1 MHVITLKNHQRF
13 ARVVYFSYLRSVEVK
28 KYVVSVLFMESVVNV
43 ASYVSQRYQD
53 TFGERISE
61 MKLHKL
67 LYFIQRECI
76 IQMGEP
82 MFSEQF
88 TAWKYGPVMV
98 PIRKLYAQNILTDP
112 ISQVAQSKYA
122 NVFDFV
128 FTQYAP
134 KDAWSLSRLT
144 HGELS
149 WKNARVGLSPDE
161 NCSTVLTLA
170 DLQQDAVR
178 AKTRRFIIDTINSSK

>member
-1 MHVITLKNHQRF
+1 
-13 ARVVYFSYLRSVEVK
+13 
-28 KYVVSVLFMESVVNV
+28 MESVVNI

-76 IQMGEP
+76 IRFGEP
-82 MFSEQF
+82 MFPEQF
-88 TAWKYGPVMV
+88 SAWKYGPVMV
-98 PIRKLYAQNILTDP
+98 SIRKLYAQNALTAP
-112 ISQVAQSKYA
+112 ISQIEQSKYA
-122 NVFDFV
+122 DVFDFV

-149 WKNARVGLSPDE
+149 WRNARIGLSPDE
-161 NCSTVLTLA
+161 NGSTALTLV
-170 DLQQDAVR
+170 DIQRDAVR